1 MSKFCQQL
9 RSYLNDAKLETKNEK
24 FYEICCKFVER
35 NIDFLLNL
43 KIGNLNMT
51 LIDQQKQRQQDDLQ
65 LKLQSINGK
74 YLKMIINQTIL
85 SIFFTLTTLT
95 VLTTC

>member
-1 MSKFCQQL
+1 MP
-9 RSYLNDAKLETKNEK
+9 
-24 FYEICCKFVER
+24 
-35 NIDFLLNL
+35 
-43 KIGNLNMT
+43 
-51 LIDQQKQRQQDDLQ
+51 LIDQQKERQQDDLQ

-85 SIFFTLTTLT
+85 SIFCTLTTLT

>member
-9 RSYLNDAKLETKNEK
+9 RSYLNDNKLATKNEK
-24 FYEICCKFVER
+24 FYEIFYKFVER
-35 NIDFLLNL
+35 NIYFLLNL
-43 KIGNLNMT
+43 KIGNLNMP
-51 LIDQQKQRQQDDLQ
+51 LIDQQKERQQDDLQ

-85 SIFFTLTTLT
+85 SIFWTLTTLT